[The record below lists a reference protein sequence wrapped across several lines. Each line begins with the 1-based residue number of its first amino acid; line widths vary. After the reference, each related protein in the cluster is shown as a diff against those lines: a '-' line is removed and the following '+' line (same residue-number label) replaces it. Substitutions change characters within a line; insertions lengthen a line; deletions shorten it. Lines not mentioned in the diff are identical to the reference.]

1 MSTVDN
7 YGQGVSVATLTDS
20 PDAETLAKNLANAI
34 VSRSALRFASATT
47 RAATLVGPL
56 APPVAGMITYLTDVK
71 RHDFYDGTGWFPL
84 RGQSGS
90 SMVTS
95 GSPSTT
101 TEVTTGATVTLPTRA
116 GIRYELTASCLA
128 RSSNT
133 DDRIELRIRRGITT
147 AATQVGGG
155 SIRAALAGS
164 GDTLFGRGVDTPGA
178 GTTTW
183 TVYLARGSGSG
194 TVEVTASVGLP
205 CVFTVREV

>member
-1 MSTVDN
+1 MATTDN
-7 YGQGVSVATLTDS
+7 YGQGVSVATLTDP
-20 PDAETLAKNLANAI
+20 PDAETLAKNIANAI
-34 VSRSALRFASATT
+34 VSRSAMRFASASA
-47 RAATLVGPL
+47 RAAQLVGPL
-56 APPVAGMITYLTDVK
+56 AAPVAGMITYLTDVK
-71 RHDFYDGTGWFPL
+71 RIDFYDGTGWYPL

-101 TEVTTGATVTLPTRA
+101 TEVATGTTVTLPTRA
-116 GIRYELTASCLA
+116 GARYELTASCLA
-128 RSSNT
+128 RSSVT
-133 DDRIELRIRRGITT
+133 GDRIELRIRRGTTT

-164 GDTLFGRGVDTPGA
+164 GDTLTGCGIDTPGA

-194 TVEVTASVGLP
+194 TVEVTASVALP
-205 CVFTVREV
+205 CTFTVREV